1 VQLGR
6 ATQRTL
12 DPHDSEEG
20 PGLAAAP
27 DLGSNLL
34 ELFERTANRR
44 ASAPCLW
51 AKRDGT
57 YRPWSWQRVAS
68 EARLLAHALR
78 VRGVAPGDRVLLV
91 AENRPEWAI
100 ADLAIMAA
108 GAVTVPAYITNT
120 AENHAYLLN
129 HSEAAAVV
137 VSTER
142 LAARLLPGLAATR
155 ALKLVISMEPLSAAD
170 QLSVPA
176 LAWPEALALGEQT
189 GAASS
194 APPANLSRD
203 DLACFIYTSGTG
215 GNPKGVMLTHGNI
228 LANVAGAHAV
238 LETLGL
244 GEDEV
249 FLSFLPLS
257 HAYEH
262 TAGQFLPL
270 AVGAQIYYADGLEAL
285 ASNFLE
291 VRPTIVACV
300 PRLYEVMRQRI
311 LRMTARQPA
320 FKVKLF
326 AKAVALGSK
335 AYERPESMSL
345 AERALNRL
353 LDKLVRDAVRAR
365 FGGRIKALVS
375 GGAPLN
381 YDVGLFFTA
390 LGVPLFQG
398 YGLTECAPVIS
409 VNGPGQRKLHSVGRP
424 IPGMKVR
431 IAEDGE
437 ILVRGHSVM
446 RGYWRDETATSQ
458 VLRDGWLHTGDVGV
472 IDDDGF
478 LQITDRKKDIIVN
491 SGGDNVAPQRV
502 EGVMALQPE
511 IAQVIVYGD
520 GRPHLV
526 ALIVPDADFARTYAR
541 QHGLMPELA
550 ELVQHKEFERAIG
563 EAVAR
568 ANESLSVIE
577 RVRHFRLL
585 SEPFTIE
592 NGTMTPTLK
601 LKRQLIYRVH
611 RDLFEGMY
619 QAQHQYA

>member
-1 VQLGR
+1 M
-6 ATQRTL
+6 
-12 DPHDSEEG
+12 P
-20 PGLAAAP
+20 AP
-27 DLGSNLL
+27 DYGPNLL
-34 ELFERTANRR
+34 DLFARTASRR
-44 ASAPCLW
+44 ASAPWLW
-51 AKRDGT
+51 AKRGGA
-57 YRPWSWQRVAS
+57 YRPWSWERVAG
-68 EARLLAHALR
+68 EVRLVARALR
-78 VRGVAPGDRVLLV
+78 ARGVAPGDRVLLV

-108 GAVTVPAYITNT
+108 GAITVPAYTTNT
-120 AENHAYLLN
+120 AETHAYLLA
-129 HSEAAAVV
+129 HSAAVAAF
-137 VSTER
+137 VSGDR
-142 LAARLLPGLAATR
+142 LAARLSPALADAP
-155 ALKLVISMEPLSAAD
+155 ALQLVVSMEPLRELEP
-170 QLSVPA
+170 LSLPV
-176 LAWPEALALGEQT
+176 LTWDEALALGEQS
-189 GAASS
+189 AA
-194 APPANLSRD
+194 PGPDPAATLARD

-244 GEDEV
+244 GDDEV

-262 TAGQFLPL
+262 TGGQFLPM
-270 AVGAQIYYADGLEAL
+270 AVGAQIYYADSLEAL

-311 LRMTARQPA
+311 LRTVARQPGLKA
-320 FKVKLF
+320 KLF
-326 AKAVALGSK
+326 AKAVDLGSK
-335 AYERPESMSL
+335 AYERPEAMNL
-345 AERALNRL
+345 FERASNRV

-409 VNGPGQRKLHSVGRP
+409 VNGPGQMKLHTVGRP
-424 IPGMKVR
+424 IPGMEVR

-437 ILVRGHSVM
+437 ILVRGPSVM
-446 RGYWRDETATSQ
+446 RGYWRDETGTGQ
-458 VLRDGWLHTGDVGV
+458 VLHDGWLHTGDVGV
-472 IDDDGF
+472 IDQDGF
-478 LQITDRKKDIIVN
+478 LQITDRKKDLIVN

-502 EGVMALQPE
+502 EGVLALQPE

-526 ALIVPDADFARTYAR
+526 ALIVPDAEFAKAYAR
-541 QHGLMPELA
+541 QHGSKPDVA

-568 ANESLSVIE
+568 ANEGLSVIE
-577 RVRHFRLL
+577 RVRHFKLMP
-585 SEPFTIE
+585 EPFTIE

-601 LKRQLIYRVH
+601 LRRQLIYRLH
-611 RDLFEGMY
+611 QGLFESMY
-619 QAQHQYA
+619 QH

>member
-1 VQLGR
+1 M
-6 ATQRTL
+6 
-12 DPHDSEEG
+12 
-20 PGLAAAP
+20 AAP
-27 DLGSNLL
+27 DLGSNLVD
-34 ELFERTANRR
+34 LFERTAKRR
-44 ASAPCLW
+44 AATPFLW

-68 EARLLAHALR
+68 EARILARALCA
-78 VRGVAPGDRVLLV
+78 RGVAAGDRVLLV

-108 GAVTVPAYITNT
+108 GGVTVPAYITNT
-120 AENHAYLLN
+120 AETHTYLLN
-129 HSEAAAVV
+129 HSEAAVAVV
-137 VSTER
+137 SSDR
-142 LAARLLPGLAATR
+142 LAQRLLPALAQAPT
-155 ALKLVISMEPLSAAD
+155 LKLVVAMEPLSGVD
-170 QLSVPA
+170 QLSVPVLSWA
-176 LAWPEALALGEQT
+176 EALALGEQT
-189 GAASS
+189 AA
-194 APPANLSRD
+194 ATADPAATLSHD

-228 LANVAGAHAV
+228 LSNVAGAQAV

-244 GEDEV
+244 GDDEV

-262 TAGQFLPL
+262 TGGQFLPM

-311 LRMTARQPA
+311 LRTTARHQGLKA
-320 FKVKLF
+320 KLF
-326 AKAVALGSK
+326 ARAVELGSK
-335 AYERPESMSL
+335 AYEQPDAMSL
-345 AERALNRL
+345 FERGFNRV
-353 LDKLVRDAVRAR
+353 LDKLVREAVRTR

-381 YDVGLFFTA
+381 YDIGLFFTA

-409 VNGPGQRKLHSVGRP
+409 VNSPGHVKLHTVGRP
-424 IPGMKVR
+424 IPAMEVR

-437 ILVRGHSVM
+437 ILVRGPSVM
-446 RGYWRDETATSQ
+446 RGYWRDEAGTSQ

-472 IDDDGF
+472 IDEDGF

-502 EGVMALQPE
+502 EGVIALQPE

-526 ALIVPDADFARTYAR
+526 ALVVPDAEFAKTFARRHKLKPDIAK
-541 QHGLMPELA
+541 LA
-550 ELVQHKEFERAIG
+550 QHKDFERAIG
-563 EAVAR
+563 EAVAL
-568 ANESLSVIE
+568 ANEHLSVIE
-577 RVRHFRLL
+577 RVRHFRLMP
-585 SEPFTIE
+585 EPFTIE

-601 LKRQLIYRVH
+601 LRRQLIYRVH
-611 RDLFEGMY
+611 KDLFEGMY
-619 QAQHQYA
+619 QAHH